1 MGAKMEE
8 QELVLWVA
16 DDGEGIEPSQI
27 ASIFDPFVR
36 VEKSRS
42 KKTGGLGLGLML
54 VRQVAQVHGGMVIAK
69 QTTRMRNNEVTK
81 SGLEIEVRLPVD
93 FS

>member
-1 MGAKMEE
+1 M
-8 QELVLWVA
+8 A
-16 DDGEGIEPSQI
+16 DDGEGIDPSRI

-54 VRQVAQVHGGMVIAK
+54 VRQVAQVHGGMVTAK
-69 QTTRMRNNEVTK
+69 QTTRMRNNELTK
-81 SGLEIEVRLPVD
+81 TGLEIEVRLPVD